1 MKKISVIIPAYNA
14 SSTIDETI
22 KSVLNQTITNIE
34 LIVIDDN
41 SSDNTLE
48 VLKKYKNI
56 KVLKN
61 KKRLGPALTR
71 NRGIEISTG
80 SFIAFIDADDI
91 WDKYKLERQLPLAHN
106 HSFTYTG
113 YKYSTGKRV
122 KVPSHITYHKLLKNT
137 TIFTSTVI
145 FNMDLL
151 SKEDIYMPN
160 IGAEDT
166 GCWLKVLKK
175 CDAYGLDSVLATYN
189 RHIDSYSSN
198 KLVALKKTWELYK
211 YEGIS
216 LLPRIYYFICYL
228 FNAVRRR
235 I

>member
-91 WDKYKLERQLPLAHN
+91 W
-106 HSFTYTG
+106 